1 VTYATPR
8 ASFDRVSG
16 GFRFTLRFQ
25 PRSEHSARGTVILA
39 PAFAEEMNRCR
50 RMTTLAARRLAQQG
64 WRILARDLH
73 GCGDSSGDF
82 GDASWQDWI
91 DDLQSLVDETPA
103 DEPLWLWGV
112 RAGAL
117 LVPELLAQRADAN
130 VLLWQP
136 VISGHAALSQ
146 FLRLKTAAAALAGKE
161 RVDVKS
167 LRAVLAAGSP
177 VEVAGYMMSPDLA
190 SGYEAA
196 ALKLPADF
204 RGRIV
209 WLEVANAQPATL
221 SPSGDGVRNDW
232 RARGRVV
239 DAEAVAGEQF
249 WQTQETAECPA
260 LLDATERLI
269 GAGR

>member
-1 VTYATPR
+1 
-8 ASFDRVSG
+8 
-16 GFRFTLRFQ
+16 
-25 PRSEHSARGTVILA
+25 
-39 PAFAEEMNRCR
+39 
-50 RMTTLAARRLAQQG
+50 MTTLAARRLSQQG
-64 WRILARDLH
+64 WSVLARDLH

-82 GDASWQDWI
+82 GDASWQSWI
-91 DDLQSLVDETPA
+91 DDLQSLVDEAPS

-117 LVPELLAQRADAN
+117 LVPELLARRANAN

-136 VISGHAALSQ
+136 VVSGQAALTQ
-146 FLRLKTAAAALAGKE
+146 FLRLKTAAAALAGKD

-167 LRAVLAAGSP
+167 LRAALAAGNT
-177 VEVAGYMMSPDLA
+177 VEVAGYTLSPDLA

-196 ALKLPADF
+196 ALKLPAGY
-204 RGRIV
+204 RGRVV

-221 SPSGDGVRNDW
+221 APAGDGMRTEW
-232 RARGRVV
+232 RSRGVAV
-239 DAEAVAGEQF
+239 EAEAVIGEQF

-269 GAGR
+269 GAR